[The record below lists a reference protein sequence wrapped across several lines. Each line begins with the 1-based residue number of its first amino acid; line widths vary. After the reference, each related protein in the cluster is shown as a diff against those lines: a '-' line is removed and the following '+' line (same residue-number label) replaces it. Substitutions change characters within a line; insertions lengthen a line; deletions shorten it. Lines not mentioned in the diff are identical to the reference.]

1 MEEGVVVGEVF
12 DQDATDGVEIFFKD
26 RREIL
31 TREVVE
37 KLDGEVESGE
47 VGLDEFLVALI

>member
-1 MEEGVVVGEVF
+1 MEEGIVIGKVF

-26 RREIL
+26 RRQIL

-37 KLDGEVESGE
+37 ELDGEVESGE
-47 VGLDEFLVALI
+47 VGLDEFFVALI